1 MVKRIS
7 DPGARVAGSSG
18 SPDTVNP
25 APDAEIAPTE
35 PCPVPELKMTN
46 EADDVVFRF
55 VEGNGIVPPSLI
67 AVWLP
72 FG

>member
-1 MVKRIS
+1 M
-7 DPGARVAGSSG
+7 
-18 SPDTVNP
+18 
-25 APDAEIAPTE
+25 APTE
-35 PCPVPELKMTN
+35 PCPVPELKITN
-46 EADDVVFRF
+46 DADDVVFRF